1 MQTEAQIVTS
11 RDIFLIIGS
20 RNNVALDFSAS
31 RFRIFEPS
39 DYCRLSHDTIKDR
52 SPVALLAPAPSS
64 ARMAGYSAYTSK
76 VRTAFIVYLTYL
88 YACEFNV
95 VL

>member
-1 MQTEAQIVTS
+1 MSLSIS
-11 RDIFLIIGS
+11 LLHGS
-20 RNNVALDFSAS
+20 GYSSL
-31 RFRIFEPS
+31 
-39 DYCRLSHDTIKDR
+39 LTIAGCHMIQLKTGP
-52 SPVALLAPAPSS
+52 PVALLAPAPSS